1 MNIGFIAEPIVDLK
15 GRTLGVELLTRFI
28 SNQNKQLHP
37 GYVISGWDLERKRG
51 FLFEQCSVIA
61 NKQDWFLTNHFF
73 CTVNIDHSMATLLKD
88 DSSLRGTFESMPF
101 IKLEISEQFPGLQ
114 NGQESSLLNFLKKGK
129 NALWLDDL
137 GAGGAN
143 VKSLIN
149 GYFDVVKIDRVF
161 FNAQVKKASFPLLI
175 KKIRSYCDRIV
186 VEGIES
192 DEHLEIIKSVGILGL
207 QGYLFESVPF
217 QNIEILSHRVR

>member
-1 MNIGFIAEPIVDLK
+1 MNIRFIAEPIVNLK
-15 GRTLGVELLTRFI
+15 GRTLGVELLTRFT
-28 SNQNKQLHP
+28 SKENKQLPPHH
-37 GYVISGWDLERKRG
+37 VITGWDLERKRG
-51 FLFEQCSVIA
+51 FLFEQCSAIA
-61 NKQDWFLTNHFF
+61 EKKDWFLSNHLF
-73 CTVNIDHSMATLLKD
+73 CTVNIDHSMATLLKND
-88 DSSLRGTFESMPF
+88 ASLLSAFESMPF
-101 IKLEISEQFPGLQ
+101 IKLEISEQFPGLGD
-114 NGQESSLLNFLKKGK
+114 GQESSLLSYLKNGK

-143 VKSLIN
+143 IRSLVN

-161 FNAQVKKASFPLLI
+161 FNSQVTKARFPLLI

-192 DEHLEIIKSVGILGL
+192 NEHMEMLKSVGIWGL

-217 QNIEILSHRVR
+217 QRIEALSHRVR